1 MENRLFLT
9 IKEASELVGVHRT
22 VIDSLIKREKIPYA
36 RLSQR
41 VVRFD
46 REQLIQW
53 VRSGGLNAD
62 SQEAR

>member
-1 MENRLFLT
+1 MNRLFLT
-9 IKEASELVGVHRT
+9 IKEASELLGVHRT
-22 VIDSLIKREKIPYA
+22 VVDSLVKLNKIPYA

-46 REQLIQW
+46 KEQLLQW
-53 VRSGGLNAD
+53 VRNGGLNAD